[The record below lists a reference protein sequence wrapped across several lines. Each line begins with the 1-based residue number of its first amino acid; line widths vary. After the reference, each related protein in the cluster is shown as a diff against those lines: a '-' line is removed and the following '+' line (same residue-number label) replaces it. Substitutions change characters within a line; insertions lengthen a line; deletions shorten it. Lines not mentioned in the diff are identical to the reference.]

1 MDYPK
6 SVPSAG
12 LVNGKFVDE
21 NPLTGTPGSLIPAAW
36 GNGVTQEILNVIKA
50 GDLTPDE
57 TKNDQL
63 LAAIQSVS
71 TKGWNQDL
79 ALPIA
84 ALPLPTIATADARLA
99 VTQTALSTSGGRVS
113 IPAGVYISLGQEV
126 VSGRLGRSRTF
137 VTTAWSSADLLPSA
151 SYFLRAQVIGDA
163 LTFYVQRGS
172 LYDLPPES
180 LKGTVNGASGGGFAS
195 TPLDMCLAWVMTGV
209 PGSVP
214 TVRTIYNRAQLSW
227 TQTVNGTG
235 VVYLPLDPHAR
246 AARLVA
252 GNPTPVSNT
261 VTSLTFAPA
270 GWVGGNYSY
279 LSPVSE
285 NPGNNA
291 VGWANPPSLLMAM
304 CVIFSNNVINDVTL
318 STVTASFDHTQL
330 RSLWQSYHAEHTLG
344 STSAESDELLLSMG
358 IKGHQALTDYS
369 VGIAVNFT
377 NAVNVHLSWE
387 LIR

>member
-36 GNGVTQEILNVIKA
+36 GNGVTQEIVNVIKA

-57 TKNDQL
+57 TQNDQL
-63 LAAIQSVS
+63 LEAIQSV
-71 TKGWNQDL
+71 TAKGWNQDL

-99 VTQTALSTSGGRVS
+99 VTPMALSTSGGRVS
-113 IPAGVYISLGQEV
+113 IPAGVYICIGQEV
-126 VSGRLGRSRTF
+126 VSGRLARSRTY
-137 VTTAWSSADLLPSA
+137 VTSAWSSADLLPSA
-151 SYFLRAQVIGDA
+151 SYFLRAQVIGGA
-163 LTFYVQRGS
+163 LRFYMQRGS
-172 LYDLPPES
+172 LYDLAPES
-180 LKGTVNGASGGGFAS
+180 FKGTVDGASGGGFPS
-195 TPLDMCLAWVMTGV
+195 TPLDLCLAWVMTGA
-209 PGSVP
+209 PGSLP
-214 TVRTIYNRAQLSW
+214 TIRTIYNRAQLSW
-227 TQTVNGTG
+227 TQTVNGSG

-252 GNPTPVSNT
+252 GNPTPASN
-261 VTSLTFAPA
+261 VITSLAFVQS
-270 GWVGGNYSY
+270 GWLGGNYSY
-279 LSPVSE
+279 LSPVATT
-285 NPGNNA
+285 PGNNA
-291 VGWANPPSLLMAM
+291 VGWASPSM
-304 CVIFSNNVINDVTL
+304 CVLFSNNVANDVTV
-318 STVTASFDHTQL
+318 STVTASFDHSQL
-330 RSLWQSYHAEHTLG
+330 RSLWQCYQAEHTLG
-344 STSAESDELLLSMG
+344 ATTADSDELLLSMG

-369 VGIAVNFT
+369 VGIGVNFI

>member
-21 NPLTGTPGSLIPAAW
+21 NPLTGTPGSLIPADW
-36 GNGVTQEILNVIKA
+36 GNGVTQEIVNVIKA

-57 TKNDQL
+57 TRNDQL
-63 LAAIQSVS
+63 LAAIQSV
-71 TKGWNQDL
+71 TAKGWNQDL

-84 ALPLPTIATADARLA
+84 ALPLPTIATPDARMA
-99 VTQTALSTSGGRVS
+99 VTPTALSTSGGRVS
-113 IPAGVYISLGQEV
+113 IPAGVYISIGQEV

-137 VTTAWSSADLLPSA
+137 MTTAWSSADLLPSA

-163 LTFYVQRGS
+163 LTFYMQRGS
-172 LYDLPPES
+172 LYDPAPES
-180 LKGTVNGASGGGFAS
+180 MKGTVNGASGGGFAS
-195 TPLDMCLAWVMTGV
+195 TPLDMCLAWVITGA
-209 PGSVP
+209 PGSLP
-214 TVRTIYNRAQLSW
+214 TIRTIYNRAQLSW

-261 VTSLTFAPA
+261 VTSLIFVKT
-270 GWVGGNYSY
+270 GWVGGNYTCLTPAAST
-279 LSPVSE
+279 PA
-285 NPGNNA
+285 NNA
-291 VGWANPPSLLMAM
+291 VGWANPEAAILGTCML
-304 CVIFSNNVINDVTL
+304 FSSNVVNDVTV

-330 RSLWQSYHAEHTLG
+330 RSLWQSYQAEHTLG
-344 STSAESDELLLSMG
+344 ATNAESDELLLSMG
-358 IKGHQALTDYS
+358 IKEHQALTDYS
-369 VGIAVNFT
+369 VGIGINFT

>member
-36 GNGVTQEILNVIKA
+36 GNGVTQEIVNVIKA

-57 TKNDQL
+57 TQNDQL
-63 LAAIQSVS
+63 LEAIQSV
-71 TKGWNQDL
+71 TAKGWNQDL

-99 VTQTALSTSGGRVS
+99 VTPTALSTSGGRVS
-113 IPAGVYISLGQEV
+113 TPAGVYISIGQEV
-126 VSGRLGRSRTF
+126 VSGRLGRSRTY
-137 VTTAWSSADLLPSA
+137 VTAAWSSTDLLPSA
-151 SYFLRAQVIGDA
+151 SYFLRAQVIGGA
-163 LTFYVQRGS
+163 LTFYMQRGS
-172 LYDLPPES
+172 LYDLSPES

-195 TPLDMCLAWVMTGV
+195 TPLDMCLAWVITGA
-209 PGSVP
+209 PGSLP
-214 TVRTIYNRAQLSW
+214 TIRTIYNRAQLTW

-252 GNPTPVSNT
+252 GNPTPSPSA
-261 VTSLTFAPA
+261 VTSLAFVQA

-279 LSPVSE
+279 LSPALQSI
-285 NPGNNA
+285 GNNA
-291 VGWANPPSLLMAM
+291 VGWSGPYM
-304 CVIFSNNVINDVTL
+304 CVLFSNNVVNDVTV
-318 STVTASFDHTQL
+318 STVTASFDHSQS
-330 RSLWQSYHAEHTLG
+330 RSLWQCFQAEHTLG
-344 STSAESDELLLSMG
+344 ATNADSDELLLSMG

-369 VGIAVNFT
+369 VGIGVNFT
-377 NAVNVHLSWE
+377 NAINVHLSWE

>member
-36 GNGVTQEILNVIKA
+36 GNGVTQEIVNVIKA
-50 GDLTPDE
+50 GNLTPDE
-57 TKNDQL
+57 TQNDQL
-63 LAAIQSVS
+63 LEAIQSVS
-71 TKGWNQDL
+71 AKGWNQDL

-99 VTQTALSTSGGRVS
+99 VTSTPLSTSGGRVS
-113 IPAGVYISLGQEV
+113 IPAGVYISIGQEV
-126 VSGRLGRSRTF
+126 VSGRLGRSRTY

-151 SYFLRAQVIGDA
+151 SYFLRAQVIGGA
-163 LTFYVQRGS
+163 LTFYMQRGS
-172 LYDLPPES
+172 LYDLSPES

-195 TPLDMCLAWVMTGV
+195 TPLDMCLAWVMTGA
-209 PGSVP
+209 PGSLP
-214 TVRTIYNRAQLSW
+214 TIRTIYNRAQLTW

-252 GNPTPVSNT
+252 GNPTPSPSA
-261 VTSLTFAPA
+261 VTSLAFVQT

-279 LSPVSE
+279 LSPALQSITSQA
-285 NPGNNA
+285 G
-291 VGWANPPSLLMAM
+291 GWSSPYM
-304 CVIFSNNVINDVTL
+304 CVLFSNNVVNDVTV
-318 STVTASFDHTQL
+318 STVTASFDHSQS
-330 RSLWQSYHAEHTLG
+330 RSLWQCFQAEHTLG
-344 STSAESDELLLSMG
+344 STNAESDELLLSMG

-377 NAVNVHLSWE
+377 NAINVHLSWE

>member
-36 GNGVTQEILNVIKA
+36 GNGVTQEIVNVIKA

-57 TKNDQL
+57 TQNDQL
-63 LAAIQSVS
+63 LEAIQSV
-71 TKGWNQDL
+71 TAKGWNQDL

-84 ALPLPTIATADARLA
+84 ALPLPTIATADTRLA
-99 VTQTALSTSGGRVS
+99 VTPSALSASGGRVS
-113 IPAGVYISLGQEV
+113 LPAGVYISIGQEV
-126 VSGRLGRSRTF
+126 VSGRLGRSRTY
-137 VTTAWSSADLLPSA
+137 VTAAWSSADLLPSA
-151 SYFLRAQVIGDA
+151 SYFLRVQVIGGA
-163 LTFYVQRGS
+163 LTFYMQRGS
-172 LYDLPPES
+172 LYDLSPES
-180 LKGTVNGASGGGFAS
+180 LKGVVNGASGGGFAS
-195 TPLDMCLAWVMTGV
+195 TPLDMCLAWVTTGA
-209 PGSVP
+209 PGSLP
-214 TVRTIYNRAQLSW
+214 TVRTIYNRAQLTW

-252 GNPTPVSNT
+252 GNPTPSPSA
-261 VTSLTFAPA
+261 VTSLAFVQA

-279 LSPVSE
+279 LSPALQSI
-285 NPGNNA
+285 GNQA
-291 VGWANPPSLLMAM
+291 GGWSSPYM
-304 CVIFSNNVINDVTL
+304 CVLFSNNVVNDVTV
-318 STVTASFDHTQL
+318 STVTASFDHSQS
-330 RSLWQSYHAEHTLG
+330 RSLWQCFQAEHTLG
-344 STSAESDELLLSMG
+344 ATTADSDELLLSMG

-377 NAVNVHLSWE
+377 NAINVHLSWE

>member
-36 GNGVTQEILNVIKA
+36 GNGVTQEIVNVIKA
-50 GDLTPDE
+50 GDLIPDE
-57 TKNDQL
+57 TQNDQL
-63 LAAIQSVS
+63 LEAIQSV
-71 TKGWNQDL
+71 TAKGWNQDL

-99 VTQTALSTSGGRVS
+99 VTPTALSTSGGRVS
-113 IPAGVYISLGQEV
+113 IPAGVYISIGQEV
-126 VSGRLGRSRTF
+126 VSGRLGRSRTY
-137 VTTAWSSADLLPSA
+137 VTAAWSSADLLPSA
-151 SYFLRAQVIGDA
+151 SYFLRAQVIGGA
-163 LTFYVQRGS
+163 LTFYMQRGS
-172 LYDLPPES
+172 LYDLSPES

-195 TPLDMCLAWVMTGV
+195 TPLDMCLAWVMTGA
-209 PGSVP
+209 PGSLP
-214 TVRTIYNRAQLSW
+214 TIRTIYNRAQLAW

-252 GNPTPVSNT
+252 GNPTPSPSA
-261 VTSLTFAPA
+261 VTSLAFVQA

-279 LSPVSE
+279 LSPALQSI
-285 NPGNNA
+285 GNNA
-291 VGWANPPSLLMAM
+291 VGWNGPYM
-304 CVIFSNNVINDVTL
+304 CVLFSNNVVNDVTV
-318 STVTASFDHTQL
+318 STVTASFDHSQS
-330 RSLWQSYHAEHTLG
+330 RSLWQCFQAEHTLG
-344 STSAESDELLLSMG
+344 ATNADSDELLLSMG

-369 VGIAVNFT
+369 VGIGVNFT
-377 NAVNVHLSWE
+377 NAINVHLSWE

>member
-36 GNGVTQEILNVIKA
+36 GNGVTQEIVNVIKA

-57 TKNDQL
+57 TQNDQL
-63 LAAIQSVS
+63 LEAIQSV
-71 TKGWNQDL
+71 TAKGWNQDL

-99 VTQTALSTSGGRVS
+99 VTPTALSTSGGRVS
-113 IPAGVYISLGQEV
+113 IPAGVYISIGQEV
-126 VSGRLGRSRTF
+126 VSGRLGRSRTY
-137 VTTAWSSADLLPSA
+137 VTAAWSSTDLLPSA
-151 SYFLRAQVIGDA
+151 SYFLRAQVIDGA
-163 LTFYVQRGS
+163 LTFYMQRGS
-172 LYDLPPES
+172 LYDLSPES

-195 TPLDMCLAWVMTGV
+195 TPLDMCLAWVMTGA
-209 PGSVP
+209 PGSLP
-214 TVRTIYNRAQLSW
+214 TIRTIYNRAQLTW

-252 GNPTPVSNT
+252 GNPTPSPSA
-261 VTSLTFAPA
+261 VTSLAFVQA

-279 LSPVSE
+279 LSPALQSI
-285 NPGNNA
+285 GNNA
-291 VGWANPPSLLMAM
+291 VGWSGPYM
-304 CVIFSNNVINDVTL
+304 CVLFSNNVVNDVTV
-318 STVTASFDHTQL
+318 STVTASFDHSQS
-330 RSLWQSYHAEHTLG
+330 RSLWQCFQAEHTLG
-344 STSAESDELLLSMG
+344 ATNADSDELLLSMG

-369 VGIAVNFT
+369 VGIGVNFT
-377 NAVNVHLSWE
+377 NAINVHLSWE

>member
-36 GNGVTQEILNVIKA
+36 GNGVTQEIVNVIKA

-57 TKNDQL
+57 TQNDQL
-63 LAAIQSVS
+63 LEAIQSV
-71 TKGWNQDL
+71 TAKGWNQDL

-99 VTQTALSTSGGRVS
+99 VTPTALSTSGGRVS
-113 IPAGVYISLGQEV
+113 IPAGVYISIGQEV
-126 VSGRLGRSRTF
+126 VSGRLGRSRTY
-137 VTTAWSSADLLPSA
+137 VTAAWSSTDLLPSA
-151 SYFLRAQVIGDA
+151 SYFLRAQVIGGA
-163 LTFYVQRGS
+163 LTFYMQRGS
-172 LYDLPPES
+172 LYDLSPES

-195 TPLDMCLAWVMTGV
+195 TPLDMCLAWVMTGA
-209 PGSVP
+209 PGSLP
-214 TVRTIYNRAQLSW
+214 TIRTIYNRAQLAW

-252 GNPTPVSNT
+252 GNPTPSPSA
-261 VTSLTFAPA
+261 VTSLAFVQA

-279 LSPVSE
+279 LSPALQSI
-285 NPGNNA
+285 GNNA
-291 VGWANPPSLLMAM
+291 VGWNGPYM
-304 CVIFSNNVINDVTL
+304 CVLFSNNVVNDVTV
-318 STVTASFDHTQL
+318 STVTASFDHSQS
-330 RSLWQSYHAEHTLG
+330 RSLWQCFQAEHTLG
-344 STSAESDELLLSMG
+344 ATNADSDELLLSMG

-369 VGIAVNFT
+369 VGIGVNFT
-377 NAVNVHLSWE
+377 NAINVHLSWE

>member
-21 NPLTGTPGSLIPAAW
+21 NPLTGTPGSLIPADW
-36 GNGVTQEILNVIKA
+36 GNGVTEEILNVIKA

-57 TKNDQL
+57 TRNDQL
-63 LAAIQSVS
+63 LAAIQSV
-71 TKGWNQDL
+71 TAQGWNQDL

-84 ALPLPTIATADARLA
+84 ALPLPTIATADARMA
-99 VTQTALSTSGGRVS
+99 VTPTALSTSGGRVS
-113 IPAGVYISLGQEV
+113 IPAGVYISIGQEV

-163 LTFYVQRGS
+163 LTFYMQRGS

-180 LKGTVNGASGGGFAS
+180 MKGTVNGASGGGFAS
-195 TPLDMCLAWVMTGV
+195 TPLDMCLAWVITGA
-209 PGSVP
+209 PGSLP
-214 TVRTIYNRAQLSW
+214 TIRTIYNRARLSW

-261 VTSLTFAPA
+261 VTSLAFVQT

-279 LSPVSE
+279 LSPVATT
-285 NPGNNA
+285 PGNNA
-291 VGWANPPSLLMAM
+291 AGWASPSM
-304 CVIFSNNVINDVTL
+304 CVLFSNNVVSDVTV

-330 RSLWQSYHAEHTLG
+330 RSLWQCYQAEHTLG
-344 STSAESDELLLSMG
+344 ATTADSDELLLSMG

-369 VGIAVNFT
+369 VGIGINFT

>member
-36 GNGVTQEILNVIKA
+36 GNGVTQEIVNVIKA

-57 TKNDQL
+57 TQNDQL
-63 LAAIQSVS
+63 LEAIQSV
-71 TKGWNQDL
+71 TAKGWNQDI

-99 VTQTALSTSGGRVS
+99 VTPTALSTSGGRVS
-113 IPAGVYISLGQEV
+113 ISAGVYISIGQEV
-126 VSGRLGRSRTF
+126 VSGRLGRSRTY

-151 SYFLRAQVIGDA
+151 SYFLRAQVIGGA
-163 LTFYVQRGS
+163 LTFYMQRGS
-172 LYDLPPES
+172 LYDLSPES

-195 TPLDMCLAWVMTGV
+195 TPLDMCLAWVMTGA
-209 PGSVP
+209 PGSLP
-214 TVRTIYNRAQLSW
+214 TIRTIYNRAQLTW

-252 GNPTPVSNT
+252 GNPTPSPSA
-261 VTSLTFAPA
+261 VTSLAFVQA

-279 LSPVSE
+279 LSPALQSI
-285 NPGNNA
+285 GNNA
-291 VGWANPPSLLMAM
+291 VGWSGPYM
-304 CVIFSNNVINDVTL
+304 CVLFSNNVVNDVTV
-318 STVTASFDHTQL
+318 STVTASFDHSQS
-330 RSLWQSYHAEHTLG
+330 RSLWQCFQAEHTLG
-344 STSAESDELLLSMG
+344 ATNAESDELLLSMG

-369 VGIAVNFT
+369 VGIGVNFT
-377 NAVNVHLSWE
+377 NAINVHLSWE

>member
-36 GNGVTQEILNVIKA
+36 GNGVTQEIVNVIKA

-57 TKNDQL
+57 TQNDQL
-63 LAAIQSVS
+63 LEAIQSV
-71 TKGWNQDL
+71 TAKGWNQDL

-84 ALPLPTIATADARLA
+84 ALPLPTIATADTRLA
-99 VTQTALSTSGGRVS
+99 VTPSALSASGGRVS
-113 IPAGVYISLGQEV
+113 LPAGVYISIGQEV
-126 VSGRLGRSRTF
+126 VSGRLGRSRTY
-137 VTTAWSSADLLPSA
+137 VTAAWSSADLLPSA
-151 SYFLRAQVIGDA
+151 SYFLRVQVIGGA
-163 LTFYVQRGS
+163 LTFYMQRGS

-180 LKGTVNGASGGGFAS
+180 LKGVVNGASGGGFAS
-195 TPLDMCLAWVMTGV
+195 TPLDMCLAWVTTGA
-209 PGSVP
+209 PGSLP
-214 TVRTIYNRAQLSW
+214 TVRTIYNRAQLTW

-252 GNPTPVSNT
+252 GNPTPSPSA
-261 VTSLTFAPA
+261 VTSLAFVQA

-279 LSPVSE
+279 LSPALQSI
-285 NPGNNA
+285 GNQA
-291 VGWANPPSLLMAM
+291 GGWSSPYM
-304 CVIFSNNVINDVTL
+304 CVLFSNNVVNDVTV
-318 STVTASFDHTQL
+318 STVTASFDHSQS
-330 RSLWQSYHAEHTLG
+330 RSLWQCFQAEHTLG
-344 STSAESDELLLSMG
+344 ATTADSDELLLSMG

-377 NAVNVHLSWE
+377 NAINVHLSWE